1 MYRRLYLNCPTE
13 RKAIEYFD
21 DINRMLKTT
30 GRDFHVEQRFKS
42 FAPIRANTRCQWLVD
57 GSDYME
63 AVAYAIKSATEE
75 IYITDWFLSP
85 EIYLKRPALSDE
97 WRFDKMLEKKAVRK
111 KNFLSGDFQVSID
124 FRMKVCEYLFYYIKK
139 LN

>member
-1 MYRRLYLNCPTE
+1 MIIIHRRLYLNCPTE

-21 DINRMLKTT
+21 DISRMLKTT
-30 GRDFHVEQRFKS
+30 GRDFHIEQRFKS
-42 FAPIRANTRCQWLVD
+42 YAPIRANTKCQWLVD

-63 AVAYAIKSATEE
+63 AVAYAIKSAVEE

-97 WRFDKMLEKKAVRK
+97 WRFDKMLEKKAVRRK
-111 KNFLSGDFQVSID
+111 KNTFSKIEKFLLTL
-124 FRMKVCEYLFYYIKK
+124 E
-139 LN
+139 

>member
-1 MYRRLYLNCPTE
+1 MT
-13 RKAIEYFD
+13 
-21 DINRMLKTT
+21 RMLKTT
-30 GRDFHVEQRFKS
+30 GRDFHVEQRFNS
-42 FAPIRANTRCQWLVD
+42 YSPIRANTRCQWLVD

-97 WRFDKMLEKKAVRK
+97 WRFDKMLEKKAVGRK
-111 KNFLSGDFQVSID
+111 KKFSIHIDRLSFL
-124 FRMKVCEYLFYYIKK
+124 RMKVYGYLFYCTKK
-139 LN
+139 

>member
-1 MYRRLYLNCPTE
+1 
-13 RKAIEYFD
+13 
-21 DINRMLKTT
+21 MLKTT
-30 GRDFHVEQRFKS
+30 GRDFHIEQRFKS
-42 FAPIRANTRCQWLVD
+42 YAPIRMNTKCQWLVD

-97 WRFDKMLEKKAVRK
+97 WRFDKMLEKKAVK
-111 KNFLSGDFQVSID
+111 INTL
-124 FRMKVCEYLFYYIKK
+124 IK
-139 LN
+139 LINVLLTLERRCANICFII

>member
-1 MYRRLYLNCPTE
+1 MIIFLCLYSRLHLNCPTE

-30 GRDFHVEQRFKS
+30 GRDFHIEQRFNS
-42 FAPIRANTRCQWLVD
+42 FAPIRVNTRCQWLVD

-63 AVAYAIKSATEE
+63 AVACAIKSATEE

-111 KNFLSGDFQVSID
+111 KIFS
-124 FRMKVCEYLFYYIKK
+124 
-139 LN
+139 

>member
-1 MYRRLYLNCPTE
+1 
-13 RKAIEYFD
+13 
-21 DINRMLKTT
+21 MLKTT
-30 GRDFHVEQRFKS
+30 GRDYHVEQRFHS
-42 FAPIRANTRCQWLVD
+42 FAPTRTSTKCQWLVD

-97 WRFDKMLEKKAVRK
+97 WRFDKMLEKKAVSL
-111 KNFLSGDFQVSID
+111 NVDTYVSILNP
-124 FRMKVCEYLFYYIKK
+124 VCYTI
-139 LN
+139 